1 MVRWIPFSLL
11 ILAQPV
17 LGCATQQPVPAE
29 SGSTGGAETTD
40 SSDRS
45 STGGEDTSSDDSS
58 STGGST
64 TSADESTSTGVDQRC
79 VDLELAL
86 RDVADAYQTRAG
98 ILGLSV
104 SAQSPGCDPWIQAAG
119 VAQLP
124 ETALTSEYVL
134 RTGSITKTFTA
145 ALLLRLVDQGRMTLE
160 DTLQD
165 WGIDLPAAEQIT
177 IRQLLNQTSGL
188 SDYSTSDEFTAALIA
203 DPDRIWEPQELLD
216 YAAALPS
223 VGVPGAAH
231 HYANTNYV
239 IAGLV
244 AQAADRRDYAAS
256 LRANVLEPAGLEH
269 TYVEGDEDWTEP
281 TAAGYLVPSGGRP
294 LATVDRYHASQS
306 WSAGAVVATAS
317 DVRLFMSTLLTT
329 DFLSPES
336 QAAMVELVDD
346 YGLGVFR
353 IESGD
358 VVGFG
363 HNGAVMGF
371 QAGSLYDPSTGTT
384 VAVLQNQININ
395 AQGGLESDHPVVL
408 ALALLQAASDADQR

>member
-1 MVRWIPFSLL
+1 MIRWIPLSLL
-11 ILAQPV
+11 LLAPPV
-17 LGCATQQPVPAE
+17 LGCSSQEAVRVE
-29 SGSTGGAETTD
+29 SGSTGGAETTESGD
-40 SSDRS
+40 SS
-45 STGGEDTSSDDSS
+45 STGEGTSSDDSS

-64 TSADESTSTGVDQRC
+64 TGADESSSTGVDQRC

-86 RDVADAYQTRAG
+86 RDVAGAYQTRAG

-104 SAQSPGCDPWIQAAG
+104 SGQSAGCEPWADVRGA
-119 VAQLP
+119 AQLP
-124 ETALTSEYVL
+124 ETALTADHVL
-134 RTGSITKTFTA
+134 RAGSITKTFTA
-145 ALLLRLVDQGRMTLE
+145 ALLLRLADQGRLTLE

-165 WGIDLPAAEQIT
+165 WEIDHPAAEQIT

-188 SDYSTSDEFTAALIA
+188 PDYSTSDEFSAALIA

-244 AQAADRRDYAAS
+244 AEAADRRDYAAS

-281 TAAGYLVPSGGRP
+281 TAAGYVVVAGGP
-294 LATVDRYHASQS
+294 PQATIGRYHASQS
-306 WSAGAVVATAS
+306 WSSGAVVATAS

-336 QAAMVELVDD
+336 QAALVELVDD

-358 VVGFG
+358 IVGFG

-371 QAGSLYDPSTGTT
+371 QAGAFYDPGTGTT
-384 VAVLQNQININ
+384 VAVLQNQLNIS
-395 AQGGLESDHPVVL
+395 AQGGLESDHPVAL
-408 ALALLQAASDADQR
+408 ALTLLQAASDAG